1 MRVELAVVVK
11 VFHYNMKN
19 YLILL
24 FLIIV
29 EICSAQK
36 NIQITQLKRYD
47 KIYDEKYNDITV
59 QIGKPVFIVVYIT
72 NNSIVD
78 TTLVERE
85 IKELKSNFKNTSTY
99 RFYQKGKLI
108 FNNSSK
114 KNFSLDELNE
124 TYSKIFYWNGKK
136 DSDVIEYDKIIKSSE
151 YFSEY
156 TGNVLKSSYI
166 INHQKKKDSIKNEL
180 IWNPNNNSKILSNKY
195 IKKFLFLQM
204 KVLEH
209 YDEFFDFDFKTVKK
223 ITINTD
229 FKELKNPW
237 QEIYFNKNGLP
248 NYSIISSDD
257 KEHSKGKVTFEYKD
271 NLISKITISF
281 KSAQYGVYED
291 IKNIYYNNEKL
302 IVADDLR
309 VNFYKLKSD
318 FLNYESFYSD
328 NENYTYLIDSY
339 RLENNNVLSFIESG
353 WLNNFKTKFNQLD
366 NFFPLTNTLRPH
378 SDNLISTISKI
389 DDLNYSSKVNKVEVL
404 KIKYLNKNLI
414 KEIIFKK
421 ADDLK
426 YDKKVDQHKFEFLY
440 ENYK

>member
-1 MRVELAVVVK
+1 MQVELAVVGR
-11 VFHYNMKN
+11 VFRCNMKK
-19 YLILL
+19 YLILI
-24 FLIIV
+24 FLINFSV
-29 EICSAQK
+29 FYAQK
-36 NIQITQLKRYD
+36 NSQITQSKRYD

-59 QIGKPVFIVVYIT
+59 QIGKPVYIVVYIT

-78 TTLVERE
+78 TTMVERE
-85 IKELKSNFKNTSTY
+85 IKELKSNFKYSSTY
-99 RFYQKGKLI
+99 RFYQKGKLV
-108 FNNSSK
+108 FNNAD
-114 KNFSLDELNE
+114 KNNYSLDELNE

-136 DSDVIEYDKIIKSSE
+136 DSEVVEYDKIIKSSE

-156 TGNVLKSSYI
+156 TGKVLKSSYVKDYQ
-166 INHQKKKDSIKNEL
+166 NKKDSIKNEL

-195 IKKFLFLQM
+195 IKKILFSQM

-237 QEIYFNKNGLP
+237 QEIYFNKNGFP
-248 NYSIISSDD
+248 NYAIISSDD
-257 KEHSKGKVTFEYKD
+257 KEQAKGKVTFEYKD
-271 NLISKITISF
+271 NLISKTTVSF
-281 KSAQYGVYED
+281 KSAKYGVFVD
-291 IKNIYYNNEKL
+291 SKNIYYNNEKL

-309 VNFYKLKSD
+309 VNFYNLKSD

-339 RLENNNVLSFIESG
+339 RFENNNELSFIESG
-353 WLNNFKTKFNQLD
+353 WLNNFKTKFNQLN

-440 ENYK
+440 EYYK

>member
-1 MRVELAVVVK
+1 MHKELAVVGK
-11 VFHYNMKN
+11 VFRCNMKKI
-19 YLILL
+19 LILL
-24 FLIIV
+24 FLLIV
-29 EICSAQK
+29 GFCSAQK
-36 NIQITQLKRYD
+36 NSQITQLKRYD
-47 KIYDEKYNDITV
+47 KTYDEKYNDITV
-59 QIGKPVFIVVYIT
+59 QIGKPVFIVVYIS
-72 NNSIVD
+72 NDSFVD
-78 TTLVERE
+78 TSLADRE
-85 IKELKSNFKNTSTY
+85 VKELKKNFKTDNLY
-99 RFYQKGKLI
+99 KFYQKGKLT
-108 FNNSSK
+108 FGNSKNN
-114 KNFSLDELNE
+114 NYSLDELNE

-151 YFSEY
+151 FFSQY
-156 TGNVLKSSYI
+156 IGNVLKSSYI

-180 IWNPNNNSKILSNKY
+180 IWNPNNNSKFLSNKY
-195 IKKFLFLQM
+195 IKNFLFLQM

-257 KEHSKGKVTFEYKD
+257 REHSKGKVTFEYKD

-281 KSAQYGVYED
+281 KSPKYGVYED
-291 IKNIYYNNEKL
+291 SKNIYYNNEKL

-309 VNFYKLKSD
+309 VNFYNLKSN
-318 FLNYESFYSD
+318 FLNYESYYED
-328 NENYTYLIDSY
+328 NENYVYLIDSY
-339 RLENNNVLSFIESG
+339 RLENNNELSFIESG

-366 NFFPLTNTLRPH
+366 NFFPLTNTLRPD

-426 YDKKVDQHKFEFLY
+426 YNKKVDQHKFEFLY
-440 ENYK
+440 EYYK